1 MSAARQASRMA
12 LYAIDDLD
20 EALEATRSFLLPF
33 DLRRWLR
40 LAVLA
45 FFVAAGAGG
54 GFTPP
59 SGFRFEGMTPRGGV
73 PVEDVAATLTHNLG
87 VVVAVAAVVVAV
99 GLVAAWLSA
108 TMEFA
113 FLDALRSGDV
123 AVRAGVRRHAGRGTR
138 LFLFRLALAVVG
150 LAFAAAALA
159 VTVAPMLAGRGDVSV
174 LVFLALVPAFFALAV
189 VFGGVYAFTTFLVA
203 PVMLL
208 EDRGV
213 LSAWRRLWPT
223 LRGEWEQFLTFA
235 VVGFVLVVAAG
246 IVVGLAAAAV
256 SVALAIPFAVVAAV
270 VGVTGGLG
278 PATLA
283 VLGVV
288 GAALGVVVL
297 AVVAV
302 AQVPVQSY
310 LRYWALLVLGD
321 ADDELD
327 LVPER
332 RAEVRAES

>member
-1 MSAARQASRMA
+1 MA

-20 EALEATRSFLLPF
+20 EALEATRAFLLPF

-45 FFVAAGAGG
+45 FFVAGGTGG
-54 GFTPP
+54 GAVPP
-59 SGFRFEGMTPRGGV
+59 SGFRFDGARPPRGSM
-73 PVEDVAATLTHNLG
+73 PVEDVSATLTHNLG
-87 VVVAVAAVVVAV
+87 VVIAVAAVVFVL
-99 GLVAAWLSA
+99 GLVAAWLSS

-123 AVRAGVRRHAGRGTR
+123 QVRAGVRRHAGKGTR
-138 LFLFRLALAVVG
+138 LFLFRLVLVAVG
-150 LAFAAAALA
+150 LAFAAGTLA
-159 VTVAPMLAGRGDVSV
+159 VTVAPMLAGRGGVSV
-174 LVFLALVPAFFALAV
+174 LLFLALVPVFFALVV

-213 LSAWRRLWPT
+213 VSAWRRLWPT
-223 LRGEWEQFLTFA
+223 LRGEWKQFLTFA
-235 VVGFVLVVAAG
+235 VVGFVLVIAAS

-256 SVALAIPFAVVAAV
+256 GVVLAIPFAVIAAL
-270 VGVTGGLG
+270 VGVVGGLG
-278 PATLA
+278 PAALT

-288 GAALGVVVL
+288 GAAFGVVAL
-297 AVVAV
+297 AAVAV
-302 AQVPVQSY
+302 AQVPVQAY

-321 ADDELD
+321 ANDEFD
-327 LVPER
+327 LIPER
-332 RAEVRAES
+332 RAEVRAEP